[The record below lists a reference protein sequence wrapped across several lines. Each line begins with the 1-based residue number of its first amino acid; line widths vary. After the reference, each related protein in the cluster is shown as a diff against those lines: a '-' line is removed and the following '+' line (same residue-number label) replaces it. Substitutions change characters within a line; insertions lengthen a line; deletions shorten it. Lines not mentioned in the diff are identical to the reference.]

1 MGKVSFHAQVIL
13 VSLILIAICLLVPT
27 GRTDAEIIGKI
38 TFVEGTVEVLRG
50 GRLPAVPM
58 KVGDEVFAKDI
69 VRTKSGSKA
78 EILFDNND
86 TLKIAQR
93 SRIDIKEYVTDGG
106 LGKVV
111 IDVPRGRV
119 EAVAE
124 NNIIGNTKTSH
135 ANKLEIS
142 TPTAAVKKGTDNF
155 ALQERSTAG
164 ILNKKENSGDTP
176 NPKTPAIRV
185 DVMAAQALSQPLRV
199 AELISD
205 VKTVI
210 PTIPSQPLMLPP
222 PITEVDKKTS
232 MLIEGKHPFITPLII
247 KLQWE
252 GDQNDLRG
260 YLWVPPAAGGN
271 YYEMY
276 NRPGYMGAINTYP
289 YARLERNDTNRL
301 ETITISQLLPGK
313 YYYSIFNYDLSG
325 DSPITT
331 SKASV
336 VAA

>member
-142 TPTAAVKKGTDNF
+142 TPTAAVKKVQIISRF
-155 ALQERSTAG
+155 
-164 ILNKKENSGDTP
+164 KKE
-176 NPKTPAIRV
+176 
-185 DVMAAQALSQPLRV
+185 AQ
-199 AELISD
+199 
-205 VKTVI
+205 
-210 PTIPSQPLMLPP
+210 
-222 PITEVDKKTS
+222 
-232 MLIEGKHPFITPLII
+232 
-247 KLQWE
+247 
-252 GDQNDLRG
+252 RG
-260 YLWVPPAAGGN
+260 
-271 YYEMY
+271 
-276 NRPGYMGAINTYP
+276 
-289 YARLERNDTNRL
+289 
-301 ETITISQLLPGK
+301 
-313 YYYSIFNYDLSG
+313 F
-325 DSPITT
+325 
-331 SKASV
+331 
-336 VAA
+336 